1 MTEKELQAQ
10 EKQPVNSEGEPT
22 KSGPVFVPAVDIFES
37 EEGMT
42 VLADMPGVKREGLSI
57 DLKDNTLTI
66 RGELAEK
73 EDAGPKMVYQ
83 EYAEGDYYRQFALS
97 EVIDQANI
105 SANLKHGVL
114 ELYLP
119 KIKPAQPR
127 KIEVKVG

>member
-1 MTEKELQAQ
+1 MTEKELQAY
-10 EKQPVNSEGEPT
+10 EKQPVSSEGEPT

-42 VLADMPGVKREGLSI
+42 VLADMPGVKKEGLTV

-66 RGELAEK
+66 LGELARE
-73 EDAGPKMVYQ
+73 EETGPKTVYR
-83 EYAEGDYYRQFALS
+83 EYEEGDYYRQFALS
-97 EVIDQANI
+97 EVIDQSNI
-105 SANLKHGVL
+105 SATLKDGVL
-114 ELYLP
+114 TLYLP